1 MGSSMGVVKK
11 LSGLGGVVMR
21 RLGMPVAVAAL
32 LPGLVGLA
40 GETATAGAFSR
51 PGLPVEYLDVP
62 SAGMGRDVRIQFQS
76 GGPGSPAVYLLD
88 GLRAQDDYNGWDINT
103 PAFEWYEGSGLSV
116 IMPVGGQSSF
126 YSDWY
131 KPAKG
136 KAGTFTYK
144 WETFLTQE
152 LPAYLAAN
160 KAVRSTGSAAVGL
173 SMAGSAALTL
183 AIWHPEQFPYAG
195 SLSGFLNLSEGWWP
209 MLVGMSMGDAGGF
222 SPDDMWGK
230 TEDPNSAWK
239 RNDPMVN
246 IDRLVANNTRI
257 WIYCGDGTPSD
268 LDAGVSAGNLFNS
281 KFLEGFTLRTNKS
294 FKDNYLAAGGA
305 NGVFNFPANG
315 THSWNYWG
323 QQLQQMKP
331 DIQRVLG
338 AVPYSPAATP
348 GAAEAPA
355 AAVAE
360 AAAARVGG

>member
-1 MGSSMGVVKK
+1 MSVVGKMR
-11 LSGLGGVVMR
+11 SGWGR
-21 RLGMPVAVAAL
+21 RLAVSAAVAAL
-32 LPGLVGLA
+32 LPGLIGAV

-62 SAGMGRDVRIQFQS
+62 SAGMGRDIRIQFQS
-76 GGPGSPAVYLLD
+76 GGPDSPAVYLLD
-88 GLRAQDDYNGWDINT
+88 GLRAQDDFSGWDINT
-103 PAFEWYEGSGLSV
+103 PAFEWYYGSGLSV

-152 LPAYLAAN
+152 LPGWLAAN
-160 KAVRSTGSAAVGL
+160 RQVRPTGSAAVGL

-183 AIWHPEQFPYAG
+183 AIWHPQQFLYAA

-209 MLVGMSMGDAGGF
+209 MLVGMAMGDAGGF

-246 IDRLVANNTRI
+246 MDRLVANNTRI
-257 WIYCGDGTPSD
+257 WIYCGDGRPSD
-268 LDAGVSAGNLFNS
+268 LDAGTSAGNLFNA
-281 KFLEGFTLRTNKS
+281 KFLEGFTLRTNKT
-294 FKDNYLAAGGA
+294 FKDKYIAAGGT

-338 AVPYSPAATP
+338 AVPHDPAAVP
-348 GAAEAPA
+348 AAENPA
-355 AAVAE
+355 AGQN
-360 AAAARVGG
+360 GG

>member
-1 MGSSMGVVKK
+1 MSFFGNIRGAWR
-11 LSGLGGVVMR
+11 R
-21 RLGMPVAVAAL
+21 RLTVSAAAAAL
-32 LPGLVGLA
+32 IPGLVGLA

-62 SAGMGRDVRIQFQS
+62 SAGMGRDIRIQFQS
-76 GGPGSPAVYLLD
+76 GGPNSPAVYLLD

-103 PAFEWYEGSGLSV
+103 PAFEWYHGSGLSV

-126 YSDWY
+126 YTDWY

-144 WETFLTQE
+144 WETFLTRE
-152 LPAYLAAN
+152 LPTYLAAN
-160 KAVRSTGSAAVGL
+160 KAVKPTGSAAVGL

-183 AIWHPEQFPYAG
+183 AVWHPEQFPYAA
-195 SLSGFLNLSEGWWP
+195 SVSGFLNLSEGWWP
-209 MLVGMSMGDAGGF
+209 MLVGMAMGDAGGF

-246 IDRLVANNTRI
+246 IGKLVANNTRI

-294 FKDNYLAAGGA
+294 FKNNYLAAGGT

-338 AVPYSPAATP
+338 AVPYDPAAAL
-348 GAAEAPA
+348 AAEAPA
-355 AAVAE
+355 ADP
-360 AAAARVGG
+360 AAAQATAVETTGG